1 LQRKYFGV
9 HVPFIDHLGI
19 EAVEIAPG
27 EVESRLILEP
37 HLCNPLGNA
46 HGGVLMSILDFTMA
60 MSAKSLAKHHGV
72 GVTIDMSTTF
82 MKGAKDELIV
92 RGKVLKS
99 GRSIQFCEAIVY
111 DRMGDMCTKAMGSF
125 KLVDL
130 PL

>member
-1 LQRKYFGV
+1 MQKKYFGI

-19 EAVEIAPG
+19 EAIEISEG
-27 EVESRLILEP
+27 EIEARLKLEP

-60 MSAKSLAKHHGV
+60 MSAKSKAKHSGV

-82 MKGAKDELIV
+82 MKGAQKELIC

-99 GRSIQFCEAIVY
+99 GRSIQFCEATVY
-111 DRMGDMCTKAMGSF
+111 DITGEVCTKAMGTF
-125 KLVDL
+125 KLVEITS
-130 PL
+130 